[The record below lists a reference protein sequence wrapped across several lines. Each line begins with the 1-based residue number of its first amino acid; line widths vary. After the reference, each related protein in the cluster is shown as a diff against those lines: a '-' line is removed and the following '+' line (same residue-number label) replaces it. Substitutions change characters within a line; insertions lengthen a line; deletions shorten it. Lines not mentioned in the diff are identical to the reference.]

1 MLAARATQTE
11 RSLYVLVWPKAEA
24 RGAVEEEIHKEM
36 GDQNPKCQPICHH
49 IKVHSLRGILRSSS
63 GGRGQRNMAWQCSG
77 RTNTELID
85 NLFKNGLI
93 TSSRVRDAMAKV
105 SPPRHAGI
113 ATPRRLLIRPVAD
126 SPQGIGHAATI
137 SAPHMHAAAAESL
150 LPLLRPGC
158 RVLDVGSGSGYLTA
172 VLGELVGPAPG
183 ARGSS
188 ETARVV
194 GLEHIQPLRDLGQ
207 RNMEKSEGGAAM
219 LGEGRVRFVVGDGR
233 KGWRRGED
241 DEKGWDAIHVGAA
254 AAALPQE
261 LVEQLRSPGRIFIPV
276 EEADGSGQYLWIVDK
291 DAAGVVTKRKTYGVR
306 YVPLTDPPHPRHQ

>member
-1 MLAARATQTE
+1 
-11 RSLYVLVWPKAEA
+11 
-24 RGAVEEEIHKEM
+24 
-36 GDQNPKCQPICHH
+36 
-49 IKVHSLRGILRSSS
+49 
-63 GGRGQRNMAWQCSG
+63 MAWQCSG

-105 SPPRHAGI
+105 DRAHYCPDPASAYE
-113 ATPRRLLIRPVAD
+113 D